1 MQASVPGLYAWAVTV
16 APTVWNDGE
25 PVAARVAGLV
35 APIFLGVGAALEP
48 RVGLPA
54 RVLSLWSFVIACG
67 FVWGAAP
74 NELTPLRLD
83 PVRGVA
89 GMLGWA
95 LFALASAAG
104 PPSRSIGSRGA
115 GGGVAGPG
123 AGTTSIEQP
132 ASRWRLD
139 IACVGVGALVAAV
152 MQFGGWQISTPESAL
167 FVRFVTVAAGLATLT
182 LATNLAIG
190 RRSVGAARAWGV
202 RSKSLRFAL
211 IALVAFGAVA
221 LVRLLFLRPD

>member
-1 MQASVPGLYAWAVTV
+1 MQACVPGVYAWAVTV

-25 PVAARVAGLV
+25 PLAARVAGLA
-35 APIFLGVGAALEP
+35 APVFLVFGAILEP

-54 RVLSLWSFVIACG
+54 RILSLWSFVIACG

-104 PPSRSIGSRGA
+104 PASRSMASRGPA
-115 GGGVAGPG
+115 GGMTHPG
-123 AGTTSIEQP
+123 TGTTNVEQP

-139 IACVGVGALVAAV
+139 IACVVVGALVAAV
-152 MQFGGWQISTPESAL
+152 MQFGGWQISAPESAL

-182 LATNLAIG
+182 VATNVATG
-190 RRSVGAARAWGV
+190 RRPGGAARAGV
-202 RSKSLRFAL
+202 GSKSLRFAL
-211 IALVAFGAVA
+211 IGLVALGAVA

>member
-1 MQASVPGLYAWAVTV
+1 VQAAVPGVYAWAVTV

-25 PVAARVAGLV
+25 PLAARLAGLV
-35 APIFLGVGAALEP
+35 APFFLVFGATLEP

-54 RVLSLWSFVIACG
+54 RVFSLWAFVIACG
-67 FVWGAAP
+67 FAWGAAP

-104 PPSRSIGSRGA
+104 PASRSMASRGA
-115 GGGVAGPG
+115 AGSVTSPG
-123 AGTTSIEQP
+123 AGATNIEQP

-139 IACVGVGALVAAV
+139 IACVVVGALVAAV
-152 MQFGGWQISTPESAL
+152 LQFGGWQISAAEPAL
-167 FVRFVTVAAGLATLT
+167 FVRFVTVAAGLAALA

-190 RRSVGAARAWGV
+190 RPPAGAARAPGV
-202 RSKSLRFAL
+202 RSKYLRFAL
-211 IALVAFGAVA
+211 MALVALGAVA
-221 LVRLLFLRPD
+221 LVRLLFLRPG